1 MTDDLV
7 ARWDC
12 VSATWTPQQRLHP
25 GNVAWSHSRGD
36 GSPAPDASLA
46 WGEPLTGFADV
57 WQDVSPG
64 SPAEASLHVSPRAA
78 AEERQRIVR
87 ELIDAFPTLTV
98 EVSRQ
103 DVSLV
108 RVLAAA
114 GFREESGPWFAQLW
128 REVRDTS
135 DLDQHGVPPGYRI
148 RSVSTADTEDVL
160 ARVEVHRR
168 AWAPARIKGLLGL
181 EVTGDEPGSSYS
193 IDKHRAVM
201 ETPGY
206 RPELDLVAV
215 GPDGNLA
222 AYALGWLD
230 DRSHSLLFE
239 PVGTDPAHAGRGLAR
254 ALCARMLCA
263 ADQLGANEAIVGPR
277 GDPGYPLP
285 RRVYEGLGMRE
296 VAQFVS
302 MTTAHS

>member
-1 MTDDLV
+1 MTL
-7 ARWDC
+7 
-12 VSATWTPQQRLHP
+12 
-25 GNVAWSHSRGD
+25 G
-36 GSPAPDASLA
+36 

-57 WQDVSPG
+57 WHDGSAS
-64 SPAEASLHVSPRAA
+64 SPAEVSLHVSPRTT
-78 AEERQRIVR
+78 AEQRRRIVQ
-87 ELIDAFPTLTV
+87 ELIDAFPTMTV
-98 EVSRQ
+98 EVARQ
-103 DVSLV
+103 DLSLV
-108 RVLAAA
+108 KVLAAM
-114 GFREESGPWFAQLW
+114 GLREEEGPWFAQLW
-128 REVRDTS
+128 RELRDTS
-135 DLDQHGVPPGYRI
+135 DLDQHGSPPGYRI
-148 RSVSTADTEDVL
+148 RSVDVADIDDVL

-193 IDKHRAVM
+193 VDKHRAVI

-215 GPDGNLA
+215 GPEGDLA

-230 DRSHSLLFE
+230 DHSHSLLFE
-239 PVGTDPAHAGRGLAR
+239 PVGTDPAHSGRGLAR
-254 ALCARMLCA
+254 ALCAQMLCV
-263 ADQLGANEAIVGPR
+263 ADQLGAKEAIVGPR

-302 MTTAHS
+302 MTNAQN